1 MKSSRPGVF
10 TATFLFVALALVWS
24 SFAGAFPLVSLTS
37 PTHPDE
43 NIWYPG
49 GEVTFLWPAPSVTIA
64 PVSSYGAVGLMGQA
78 SNMAISGNYVFL
90 AEDSGNYLNILNV
103 SNPLSP
109 YKTSSMNPPGAVV
122 DVAVSGSYAY
132 VAAATQGL
140 VVINISNPASPV
152 TVGTVD
158 TPSWAWSVTVEGN
171 YAYIADGSSG
181 LQVVDI
187 SNPALP
193 VLAGSCILPDSADE
207 VAVSGNYA
215 YVGDYGGLG
224 IIDISNPAAPVLT
237 AHHNGI
243 WASAMKIRG
252 NYVYMA
258 CGGSGLKIMDVTDP
272 AAAFVVGGYDT
283 PHNARGIDLRGNYAY
298 VADGDAGLQIID
310 IFNPAYPTLWGSY
323 DTPGISAGTDVVVG
337 STGFAYMGFA
347 DGIAGCIEIYPGQ
360 CPPLPP
366 FGGIHVFSAAAPQN
380 TYSYVLDQSPATV
393 PDSIPEGGSTSASFS
408 GLGNGEYYFHVAAIE
423 GSSLGSVSH
432 RRVRI
437 GTSCSQTTGLSL
449 GIGGVRWASFA
460 DYQARSLTVDFDV
473 TNPAGPAAYGTT
485 LTGTVNSNGVT
496 TDSALPQLV
505 GDTAAGS
512 AMTVSLRYH
521 VPAGVSYFRTQVYAS
536 AQDSCGV
543 SHDYPGPF
551 PGA

>member
-1 MKSSRPGVF
+1 MKGQLARVILILIA
-10 TATFLFVALALVWS
+10 TALLALIVV
-24 SFAGAFPLVSLTS
+24 AGAAAVTSVTVTS

-49 GEVTFLWPAPSVTIA
+49 GAATFLWPAPSVTIA

-109 YKTSSMNPPGAVV
+109 YKTSSMNPSGAVV
-122 DVAVSGSYAY
+122 DVAVRGSYAY
-132 VAAATQGL
+132 LAAATQGL
-140 VVINISNPASPV
+140 VVIDISNPASPV

-181 LQVVDI
+181 LQVIDI

-193 VLAGSCILPDSADE
+193 VLTGSCILPDSADE

-215 YVGDYGGLG
+215 YVGDYDGLG
-224 IIDISNPAAPVLT
+224 IIDVSDPAGPMLI
-237 AHHNGI
+237 AHHSGV

-283 PHNARGIDLRGNYAY
+283 PDNARGIDLSGNYAY

-347 DGIAGCIEIYPGQ
+347 DGIAGCVEIYPGQ

-366 FGGIHVFSAAAPQN
+366 FGGIHVFSAATPQN

-393 PDSIPEGGSTSASFS
+393 PDPLPEGGSTSASFS

-423 GSSLGSVSH
+423 GSSLGPVSH

-437 GTSCSQTTGLSL
+437 GFPCGVEPGLSL
-449 GIGGVRWASFA
+449 SLTNVRWASFA
-460 DYQARSLTVDFDV
+460 DYQARILTADFNLSNLDGPDGFNVALMGHV
-473 TNPAGPAAYGTT
+473 TSNAVALETT
-485 LTGTVNSNGVT
+485 MPQTMGDQATGTA
-496 TDSALPQLV
+496 SAF
-505 GDTAAGS
+505 
-512 AMTVSLRYH
+512 SLRYL
-521 VPAGVSYFRTQVYAS
+521 VPQGVNYFKTTLYISAEDNCGTSYQ
-536 AQDSCGV
+536 
-543 SHDYPGPF
+543 YPGPF